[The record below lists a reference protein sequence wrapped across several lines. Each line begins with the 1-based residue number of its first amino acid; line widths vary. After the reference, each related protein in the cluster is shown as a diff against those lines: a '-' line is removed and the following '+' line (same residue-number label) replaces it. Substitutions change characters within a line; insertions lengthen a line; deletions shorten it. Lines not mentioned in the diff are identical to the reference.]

1 MLETPVD
8 LSLGSEVKLEVVV
21 QACNPNTWAVEA
33 SQSLWVQGQP
43 NLCREF
49 QGSQIDIVKPYQK
62 KNETSKQ
69 TSPKNNDDHSK
80 HLRKVLFLLF
90 TVN

>member
-8 LSLGSEVKLEVVV
+8 LSPGSEVKLEVVV
-21 QACNPNTWAVEA
+21 QACNPNTRAVEA
-33 SQSLWVQGQP
+33 VQSLWVQGQP

-62 KNETSKQ
+62 NETNKQ
-69 TSPKNNDDHSK
+69 TNKP
-80 HLRKVLFLLF
+80 
-90 TVN
+90 